1 MHGISTYMYHAMQP
15 NAGKYPWRL
24 RDIMISPTLRLPSSN
39 PTALEVNQVAS
50 GVLVAASRQSMLQSY
65 LRFWGLD
72 FRQVP
77 KASRNP
83 T

>member
-1 MHGISTYMYHAMQP
+1 MWMLWDIRFHQP
-15 NAGKYPWRL
+15 LGF
-24 RDIMISPTLRLPSSN
+24 LPQKCWKIPQEK
-39 PTALEVNQVAS
+39 PTALEVNRVAS

-65 LRFWGLD
+65 LRFSGLD

-77 KASRNP
+77 KASCNP